1 MFLDL
6 DLKQPN
12 SIAVIDDSG
21 QRLTYGE
28 LLDFSK
34 EFNSQIGKRTLIFIL
49 SENKSGALAGYVA
62 SLSNEIVPLVLS
74 SETDKELLQKLLE
87 VYQPEYIWV
96 PTSTINDFSFE
107 CVFSKFD
114 FTLLKTRFS
123 TSPLFS
129 DLSLLLPTSGST
141 GSPKLVR
148 HSYANVNENAKN
160 VAKLFEIST
169 DDNAITVLPM
179 HYTMG
184 LSVVSSHLYAGAT
197 VLLMKGN
204 LTDRNFWNF
213 IKENK
218 GTSFTGVPYSFEI
231 LSKLRFFRMDLPN
244 LKIIT
249 QGGGKLN
256 ADLFKAYAEF
266 AESSGKKFIAT
277 YGQTEGTARMA
288 YLPAELALHKIGSIG
303 KAIPNGNLSIIDV
316 DGNPISEID
325 IAGEMVYKGPNVTLG
340 YALSGNDLEKGDENN
355 GILRTG
361 DIAKFDVD
369 GCFYIVGRVSRFL
382 KLYGFRISLDEL
394 EQMIKAKFSL
404 DCVCTG
410 DDDKM
415 NIFVTNDIEI
425 QEISKFVVE
434 KTGLF
439 HKAFEVQFIH
449 EIPRNEYGKVI
460 YKAL

>member
-1 MFLDL
+1 MFLEL
-6 DLKQPN
+6 DLKQQN
-12 SIAVIDDSG
+12 AIAVIDDSG
-21 QRLTYGE
+21 GSLSFGE
-28 LLDFSK
+28 LNDFSNQ
-34 EFNSQIGKRTLIFIL
+34 FYSQINKRTLIFLL
-49 SENKSGALAGYVA
+49 SENVVGALAGYVA
-62 SLSNEIVPLVLS
+62 SLSKEIVPLVLS
-74 SETDKELLQKLLE
+74 CHTDRELLNKLFDI
-87 VYQPEYIWV
+87 YKPEYVWL
-96 PTSTINDFSFE
+96 PTNLVDDFSFE
-107 CVFSKFD
+107 PIFSKFD
-114 FTLLKTRFS
+114 FTLLKTGFS
-123 TSPLFS
+123 TFSLYS
-129 DLSLLLPTSGST
+129 DLSFLLPTSGST

-148 HSYANVNENAKN
+148 HNYSNVNENAKN
-160 VAKLFEIST
+160 VAKLFEISQE
-169 DDNAITVLPM
+169 DNAIAVLPM

-184 LSVVSSHLYAGAT
+184 LSVVTSHLYAGAT

-204 LTDRNFWNF
+204 LTDRNFWSF

-231 LSKLRFFRMDLPN
+231 LSKLRFFRMDLPD

-288 YLPAELALHKIGSIG
+288 YLPAKLALRKIGSIG
-303 KAIPNGNLSIIDV
+303 QAIPNGELSLIDS
-316 DGNPISEID
+316 DGNIITEVGVD
-325 IAGEMVYKGPNVTLG
+325 GEMVYRGPNVTLG
-340 YALSGNDLEKGDENN
+340 YALSGEDLSKGDENN
-355 GILRTG
+355 GILKTG
-361 DIAKFDVD
+361 DIARIDED

-394 EQMIKAKFSL
+394 EQMIKAKYDL

-410 DDDKM
+410 DDEKM
-415 NIFVTNDIEI
+415 KVFITSESKTS
-425 QEISKFVVE
+425 EISKFIIE

-439 HKAFEVQFIH
+439 HKAFEVQFIS

-460 YKAL
+460 FKNI

>member
-1 MFLDL
+1 MFLEL
-6 DLKQPN
+6 DLKQQN
-12 SIAVIDDSG
+12 AIAVIDDSG
-21 QRLTYGE
+21 GSLSFGE
-28 LLDFSK
+28 LNDFSNQ
-34 EFNSQIGKRTLIFIL
+34 FYSQINKRTLFFLL
-49 SENKSGALAGYVA
+49 SDNVVGALAGYVA
-62 SLSNEIVPLVLS
+62 SLSKEIVPLVLS
-74 SETDKELLQKLLE
+74 CHTDRELLNKLFDI
-87 VYQPEYIWV
+87 YKPEYVWL
-96 PTSTINDFSFE
+96 PTNLADDFSFE
-107 CVFSKFD
+107 PIFSKFD
-114 FTLLKTRFS
+114 FTLLKTGFS
-123 TSPLFS
+123 TFSLYS
-129 DLSLLLPTSGST
+129 DLSFLLPTSGST

-148 HSYANVNENAKN
+148 HNYSNVNENAKN
-160 VAKLFEIST
+160 VAKLFDISQE
-169 DDNAITVLPM
+169 DNAIAVLPM

-184 LSVVSSHLYAGAT
+184 LSVVTSHLYAGAT

-204 LTDRNFWNF
+204 LTDRNFWSF

-231 LSKLRFFRMDLPN
+231 LSKLRFFRMDLPD

-288 YLPAELALHKIGSIG
+288 YLPAKLALRKIGSIG
-303 KAIPNGNLSIIDV
+303 QAIPNGELSLIDS
-316 DGNPISEID
+316 DGNIITEVGVD
-325 IAGEMVYKGPNVTLG
+325 GEMVYRGPNVTLG
-340 YALSGNDLEKGDENN
+340 YALSGEDLSKGDENN
-355 GILRTG
+355 GILKTG
-361 DIAKFDVD
+361 DIARIDDD

-394 EQMIKAKFSL
+394 EQMIKAKYDL

-410 DDDKM
+410 DDEKM
-415 NIFVTNDIEI
+415 NVFITIESKTS
-425 QEISKFVVE
+425 EISKFIIE

-439 HKAFEVQFIH
+439 HKAFEVQFIL

-460 YKAL
+460 FKNI

>member
-1 MFLDL
+1 MFLEL
-6 DLKQPN
+6 DLKQQN
-12 SIAVIDDSG
+12 AIAVIDDSG
-21 QRLTYGE
+21 GSLSFGE
-28 LLDFSK
+28 LNDFSNQ
-34 EFNSQIGKRTLIFIL
+34 FYSQINKRTLIFLL
-49 SENKSGALAGYVA
+49 SENVVGALAGYVA
-62 SLSNEIVPLVLS
+62 SLSKEIVPLVLS
-74 SETDKELLQKLLE
+74 CHTDRELLNKLFDI
-87 VYQPEYIWV
+87 YKPEYVWL
-96 PTSTINDFSFE
+96 PTNLVDDFSFE
-107 CVFSKFD
+107 PIFSKFD
-114 FTLLKTRFS
+114 FTLLKTGFS
-123 TSPLFS
+123 TFSLYS
-129 DLSLLLPTSGST
+129 DLSFLLPTSGST

-148 HSYANVNENAKN
+148 HNYSNVNENAKN
-160 VAKLFEIST
+160 VAKLFEISQE
-169 DDNAITVLPM
+169 DNAIAVLPM

-184 LSVVSSHLYAGAT
+184 LSVVTSHLYAGAT

-204 LTDRNFWNF
+204 LTDRNFWSF

-231 LSKLRFFRMDLPN
+231 LSKLRFFRMDLPD

-288 YLPAELALHKIGSIG
+288 YLPAKLALRKIGSIG
-303 KAIPNGNLSIIDV
+303 QAIPNGELSLIDS
-316 DGNPISEID
+316 DGNIITEVGVD
-325 IAGEMVYKGPNVTLG
+325 GEMVYRGPNVTLG
-340 YALSGNDLEKGDENN
+340 YALSGEDLSKGDENN
-355 GILRTG
+355 GILKTG
-361 DIAKFDVD
+361 DIARIDED

-394 EQMIKAKFSL
+394 EQMIKAKYDL

-410 DDDKM
+410 DDEKM
-415 NIFVTNDIEI
+415 KVFITNESKTS
-425 QEISKFVVE
+425 EISKFIIE

-439 HKAFEVQFIH
+439 HKAFEVQFIS

-460 YKAL
+460 FKNI

>member
-21 QRLTYGE
+21 QKLTYGE

-74 SETDKELLQKLLE
+74 SDTDKELLQKLLE
-87 VYQPEYIWV
+87 VYQPEFIWI
-96 PTSTINDFSFE
+96 PTSNIDDFSFE

-114 FTLLKTRFS
+114 FTLLKTGFS

-169 DDNAITVLPM
+169 EDNAITVLPM

-231 LSKLRFFRMDLPN
+231 LSKLRFFRMDLPD

-266 AESSGKKFIAT
+266 AESSGKNS
-277 YGQTEGTARMA
+277 
-288 YLPAELALHKIGSIG
+288 LPLMDKQKELLEWHIY
-303 KAIPNGNLSIIDV
+303 PLNLRC
-316 DGNPISEID
+316 
-325 IAGEMVYKGPNVTLG
+325 KK
-340 YALSGNDLEKGDENN
+340 LE
-355 GILRTG
+355 
-361 DIAKFDVD
+361 V
-369 GCFYIVGRVSRFL
+369 
-382 KLYGFRISLDEL
+382 
-394 EQMIKAKFSL
+394 
-404 DCVCTG
+404 
-410 DDDKM
+410 
-415 NIFVTNDIEI
+415 
-425 QEISKFVVE
+425 
-434 KTGLF
+434 
-439 HKAFEVQFIH
+439 
-449 EIPRNEYGKVI
+449 
-460 YKAL
+460 

>member
-28 LLDFSK
+28 LLDFLK

-74 SETDKELLQKLLE
+74 SDTDIELLQKLLE
-87 VYQPEYIWV
+87 VYQPEFIWM
-96 PTSTINDFSFE
+96 PTNIIDDFSFE
-107 CVFSKFD
+107 PVFSKFD
-114 FTLLKTRFS
+114 FTLLKTGFP
-123 TSPLFS
+123 TFPLFS

-160 VAKLFEIST
+160 VAHLFEIST

-231 LSKLRFFRMDLPN
+231 LSKLRFFRMDLPD

-256 ADLFKAYAEF
+256 TDLFKAYAEF

-288 YLPAELALHKIGSIG
+288 YLPAELALLKIGSIG
-303 KAIPNGNLSIIDV
+303 KAIPNGDLSIIDV
-316 DGNPISEID
+316 DGNTISEINV
-325 IAGEMVYKGPNVTLG
+325 AGEMVYKGPNVTLG
-340 YALSGNDLEKGDENN
+340 YALSGNDLLKGDENN

-361 DIAKFDVD
+361 DIAKFDTD
-369 GCFYIVGRVSRFL
+369 KCFYIVGRMSRFL

-394 EQMIKAKFSL
+394 ELMIKAKFSL
-404 DCVCTG
+404 DCVCIG

-415 NIFVTNDIEI
+415 NIFVTNDSEI

-439 HKAFEVQFIH
+439 HKAFEVQFIL